1 MTTAENNLS
10 SLEDDYLKNIGFKKG
25 HLKRFRKEVPQQE
38 EVDYKS
44 NISYAEEEGEPFYKN
59 QNFFLYVNL
68 EKLNHIKKEVLE
80 LVEKTEDE
88 NYEGLS
94 LPDGTPTAMTITYD
108 RDDYVVRFKEHYKP
122 DKRISTKK
130 FRSHIDE
137 VSYSKIYQDLDNFM
151 DKFVEEKQYQDLL
164 DKLAAALS
172 HGDLGAIKQCR
183 ENELDVSKPFFTFYG
198 YADQE
203 YEMLVRPYPLSECHM
218 LFQDLHY
225 IQIRE
230 IS

>member
-1 MTTAENNLS
+1 
-10 SLEDDYLKNIGFKKG
+10 
-25 HLKRFRKEVPQQE
+25 
-38 EVDYKS
+38 
-44 NISYAEEEGEPFYKN
+44 
-59 QNFFLYVNL
+59 
-68 EKLNHIKKEVLE
+68 VLE

-130 FRSHIDE
+130 FRSHKYE

-203 YEMLVRPYPLSECHM
+203 YEMLETPFRRAVNSADFDIMKYLLEQGVNVDEVYEEHTALSLVSLTEDWKPDVMKFLLFECNANLEKACDILKEDTDAQAFHI
-218 LFQDLHY
+218 LGQH
-225 IQIRE
+225 IHKT
-230 IS
+230 